1 MFMAQFDKI
10 VYLLQFI
17 LLIFLVVLA
26 SAVWQIQELQLWN
39 LTDYQILKPN
49 EREPIKDEFIT
60 KARKNENTKK

>member
-26 SAVWQIQELQLWN
+26 SAVWQIQELQLWD

-49 EREPIKDEFIT
+49 EQEPIKDEFIT

>member
-1 MFMAQFDKI
+1 MAQIDKI

-26 SAVWQIQELQLWN
+26 SAVWQIQGLQLWN
-39 LTDYQILKPN
+39 LTDYQILNLN